1 MSNFGRRR
9 ERPAA
14 SIEELIAAVRR
25 ESAAALSTA
34 EAFFPDP
41 PSRQRM
47 TVPRR
52 FPGPEA
58 PPGQPDRSHP
68 DHHAARRQSGG
79 GPT

>member
-1 MSNFGRRR
+1 MSNLGRGR
-9 ERPAA
+9 ERPVA

-41 PSRQRM
+41 PSSQA
-47 TVPRR
+47 VPRR
-52 FPGPEA
+52 FPGPDA
-58 PPGQPDRSHP
+58 LPGQPDRSHR
-68 DHHAARRQSGG
+68 DQRTAQRQAD

>member
-1 MSNFGRRR
+1 MSDFGRRR
-9 ERPAA
+9 ERPVA

-41 PSRQRM
+41 LSRQALA
-47 TVPRR
+47 VPRR
-52 FPGPEA
+52 FPGPDGLPGHPERSPRDADTGPREA
-58 PPGQPDRSHP
+58 R
-68 DHHAARRQSGG
+68 